1 MKTIFFTLLL
11 SFQLSSEFK
20 NWSGDFEFTHFE
32 FGKFKMKR
40 EFTSSENNIVSKFR
54 IRPLLIFEYSQ
65 KSNLRIDGKL
75 VSSVSTEVTNNVPG
89 DHPKFFKVSF
99 VQDKIESDELGFDL
113 DVKDKVYDQLGS
125 DLQMRL
131 NIKNGIYNFD
141 LNVID
146 NTKGDIVRRSYG
158 YVGDKL
164 LNTPF
169 GTFKTKIITAQAR
182 DTGKITYL
190 IAPELDYIVIKSF
203 VELKNGNTNTLE
215 LVKAPKFSEE

>member
-1 MKTIFFTLLL
+1 MYLIFDTETTGLP
-11 SFQLSSEFK
+11 K
-20 NWSGDFEFTHFE
+20 NWRAPISDT
-32 FGKFKMKR
+32 
-40 EFTSSENNIVSKFR
+40 ENWPR
-54 IRPLLIFEYSQ
+54 C
-65 KSNLRIDGKL
+65 
-75 VSSVSTEVTNNVPG
+75 
-89 DHPKFFKVSF
+89 
-99 VQDKIESDELGFDL
+99 VQLAWQVHDELGNLIESKSFIVKPDDYDIPFESEKIHGISTLLAEKEGVNL
-113 DVKDKVYDQLGS
+113 DDI
-125 DLQMRL
+125 L
-131 NIKNGIYNFD
+131 NEFNESISKSKFMIGHNVNFD

-169 GTFKTKIITAQAR
+169 GTFNTKIITAQAR